1 MNHRSYEIPL
11 ASLRVLPIRQSAMNF
26 EIFSRNEKIVAQA
39 GNGRISRNNQ
49 SNDIESSDKVAQREK
64 KSNSSWR
71 KHEDDKGEANTGSR
85 RDPLWSIQLLI

>member
-1 MNHRSYEIPL
+1 MNHYSYEILL
-11 ASLRVLPIRQSAMNF
+11 ALLRVLLIRQSAMNF
-26 EIFSRNEKIVAQA
+26 EIFSRNNKIGARV
-39 GNGRISRNNQ
+39 GNGQISRNNQ

-71 KHEDDKGEANTGSR
+71 NHEDDKGEANTGSH